1 MAVCGPLLA
10 AACAACAASASRPIE
25 VRERLD
31 AAPLPPVDVR
41 LLIQPEHGRDAARYM
56 RAALATLRTSGEWLG
71 PLPRRAITLV
81 DPPWRGAASS
91 AGPDAVVLER
101 APWWSVTTAMA
112 PELATARAVSHRFMI
127 EAIDTRRL
135 PLWFVDG
142 LAEYAARRAVTP
154 LFEVDNLS
162 PGYAFLEERYF
173 QRFVPRFV
181 RIRLRVES
189 DGGPVPAYRAHPGA
203 DPRPPAPSPDD
214 RRSLAGKT
222 LLAFGTLE
230 RWLGRPVFDAVFAE
244 FVNASRG
251 AAPALADFEQVAS
264 RVSGQDLA
272 WFFDAIF
279 RSSDV
284 FDYGVERLVSEPQ
297 TDGSFATTVV
307 ARRYGGAQFTGSS
320 ARPSGGFEN
329 GRGQQVVVTFA
340 DGERRVEYWDGR
352 DEEKTLRYHGA
363 SRVVSAAVDP
373 QQTLLL
379 DLRPTNNSR
388 ALAPRAATAATRW
401 AARYMIWL
409 EDLLLSYASLV

>member
-1 MAVCGPLLA
+1 MAVCAPLLA
-10 AACAACAASASRPIE
+10 AACAAGSSPPIE

-56 RAALATLRTSGEWLG
+56 RAALATLQTSGEWLG

-81 DPPWRGAASS
+81 DPPWQGAAAS
-91 AGPDAVVLER
+91 AAADDAVVLER

-112 PELATARAVSHRFMI
+112 PELATARALSHRFVI

-142 LAEYAARRAVTP
+142 FAEYAARRAVTP
-154 LFEVDNLS
+154 LFQGDNLS

-189 DGGPVPAYRAHPGA
+189 DGGLVPAYRARPGA
-203 DPRPPAPSPDD
+203 DPRPPGPSPDE

-230 RWLGRPVFDAVFAE
+230 RWLGRPVFEAVFAE
-244 FVNASRG
+244 FVKASRG
-251 AAPALADFEQVAS
+251 TMPALADFEQVAS

-297 TDGSFATTVV
+297 ADGSFTTTVV

-320 ARPSGGFEN
+320 AQPSGGFEN
-329 GRGQQVVVTFA
+329 GRGVQVVVTFA
-340 DGERRVEYWDGR
+340 DGERRIEYWDGR
-352 DEEKTLRYHGA
+352 GLEKTWRYRGA
-363 SRVVSAAVDP
+363 SRVVFAAVDP
-373 QQTLLL
+373 QRTLLL
-379 DLRPTNNSR
+379 DLRTTNNSK
-388 ALAPRAATAATRW
+388 AVAPSAATAATRW